1 MKSPLIEF
9 AYNNSVYNTT
19 GISPFFAIYSFHFNI
34 PSSVRDD
41 RPKGEIPIARE
52 KAENFKN
59 EGKEL
64 AER

>member
-1 MKSPLIEF
+1 M
-9 AYNNSVYNTT
+9 T
-19 GISPFFAIYSFHFNI
+19 GISPFFAIYGFHPNV

-41 RPKGEIPIARE
+41 RPEREVPAARE
-52 KAENFKN
+52 KVENFEN